1 MNALGSNIA
10 IFTDCECG
18 CNEPVADT
26 PIEMLI
32 FLLNR
37 FSHAGVSDAVAVIYA
52 RDIKRILD
60 DYFSNTEDTE
70 D

>member
-1 MNALGSNIA
+1 MNTLGGNIA
-10 IFTDCECG
+10 VFTDCDCG
-18 CNEPVADT
+18 CNNPVADT

-37 FSHAGVSDAVAVIYA
+37 FSHAGVSDAVAGIYA
-52 RDIKRILD
+52 RDIKVILD
-60 DYFSNTEDTE
+60 DYFNNLEDL